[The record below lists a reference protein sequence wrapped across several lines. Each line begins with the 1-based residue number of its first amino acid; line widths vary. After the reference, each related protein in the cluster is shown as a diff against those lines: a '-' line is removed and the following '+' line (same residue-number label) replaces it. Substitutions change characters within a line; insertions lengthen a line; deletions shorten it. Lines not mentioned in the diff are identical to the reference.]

1 MSKHEFRDEIMHVSA
16 DHFGVGED
24 QLRPMRS
31 TRRWTTKPL
40 LIALAALGLLIFAGC
55 NSGLSSQARSERAP
69 DADAS
74 VSLPFGLS
82 DCPRP
87 DEGCSCAPGTE
98 PIACNVAGEGSC
110 GEGTRYCRDGAWSAC
125 EGIRTFEIRK
135 RNALLAPGFSSCSN
149 ACEPD
154 CFVVRDRPH
163 PVDIRHTPEGALP
176 ANADP
181 EIHASD
187 DLTDYPGV
195 RLVGASVLNDDWRED
210 IDGDGFADF
219 AESPGCVIPGQSNG
233 MIDSGWPGGTPQ
245 FGCPAGDGYGIYA
258 ELEPESNAFNAQDTV
273 NIPPKP
279 LDLYF
284 LADRAVTRLR
294 ITFLGL
300 FDLGTF
306 TVSFNEPLDALV
318 NESNLAAF
326 DTRIRSAYTSLGAA
340 PDIRYA
346 AGYFQDFQRWV
357 HYGDSGGNARA
368 YEHHTGFTT
377 SYSTLRTAMSNIRGI
392 SRSGAGDV
400 EVGSIGSVVGIVNRQ
415 VADVYIEIALHYP
428 CLGPICSPIPTGIEK
443 LEFVSPESQAL
454 ALWSMVTGSG
464 LPYGDRPI
472 PDGPACPDGAWGYPC
487 FRPEA
492 LPVALVIMD
501 GAMHHGPVH
510 DYQYNTGRL
519 GSPELPPG
527 WSDIA
532 YVLTSNE
539 LRVLGLHGCSAG
551 SLPSF
556 FNCET
561 NSTAFGQLSH
571 ITSLT
576 NNGEPGFTVN
586 LGHRPTPDQSRDGVL
601 SVADKINHLVRTARD
616 RVEIIVR
623 DNAATPFDERNFVE
637 GLSLDR
643 PTEYCGGGCEWSP
656 AEKRM
661 VCPSCNAL
669 DEINLYTDL
678 TYRPNVE
685 PGLFP
690 PQTNV
695 PQVFDFHIDIAR
707 VTLRNGNRHEN
718 IIQRIPVRVVIPPD
732 IQLEKG
738 DYWRNYDATVFD
750 PDMPPSTP
758 ICEIG
763 GQTGLRPDWREFEW
777 RATTPSSGGRT
788 SYIEF
793 NVFSADDAADLESD
807 PVFCFRVPENA
818 PTRPGCTTRRAAE
831 GSLDIGRYLV
841 DGGGMNFQHLL
852 RMEATLFPSGYPD
865 GDLKVGPTLYE
876 MDVSYACT
884 PFE

>member
-284 LADRAVTRLR
+284 LADRAVTRIRLP
-294 ITFLGL
+294 FG
-300 FDLGTF
+300 LGTF
-306 TVSFNEPLDALV
+306 TIPFNEPLDALD
-318 NESNLAAF
+318 NDANLADF
-326 DTRIRSAYTSLGAA
+326 DARIRSAYSSLGAPA
-340 PDIRYA
+340 DIRYA
-346 AGYFQDFQRWV
+346 AGYFQDFQRWTY
-357 HYGDSGGNARA
+357 YGHPTSEGGNAQA
-368 YEHHTGFTT
+368 FHHHAAFTT
-377 SYSTLRTAMSNIRGI
+377 SYATLRTALETIGNI
-392 SRSGAGDV
+392 SRSGAGDTGITLDNIISIIS
-400 EVGSIGSVVGIVNRQ
+400 EGRVGDI
-415 VADVYIEIALHYP
+415 YIALEIGWCLLLP
-428 CLGPICSPIPTGIEK
+428 CEIKK
-443 LEFVSPESQAL
+443 LEFRSPESQAL

-472 PDGPACPDGAWGYPC
+472 PAGPPCTDSAWGYPC

-501 GAMHHGPVH
+501 GAMHHGPLH
-510 DYQYNTGRL
+510 SFAYTTGRL
-519 GSPELPPG
+519 NSQSLPPA
-527 WSDIA
+527 WSQIA
-532 YVLTSNE
+532 AALTSRE

-561 NSTAFGQLSH
+561 NSTAFAQLSH

-586 LGHRPTPDQSRDGVL
+586 LGHRPTPAQSRDGVL

-637 GLSLDR
+637 RLSLDR

-656 AEKRM
+656 AEKRI

-669 DEINLYTDL
+669 DEINLHTDL
-678 TYRPNVE
+678 AYRPNVE
-685 PGLFP
+685 PDLFP

-718 IIQRIPVRVVIPPD
+718 IFQRIPVRVVIPPD